1 MARVTKAVQ
10 EIQTLIAP
18 EALADYIGSKYTLW
32 EGQQQLWV
40 ANTVELRSYLFAI
53 DTTTTTN
60 KQLGW
65 KNKTSIP
72 KLTQL
77 RDNLHANYMAALFP
91 NDNWFKWQGDN
102 KDANSKKNA
111 NLIESYM
118 RQKIRESGFKAEMSK
133 ALYDYIDY
141 GNAFG
146 EVSYESDIVETDDGQ
161 PIDKYT
167 GPVATRVSP
176 LDIYFDLSADNFE
189 NAAKITRRLV
199 YSDRCSVPMR

>member
-1 MARVTKAVQ
+1 MILAALARVTKAVQ
-10 EIQTLIAP
+10 EIRSLVAP
-18 EALADYIGSKYTLW
+18 DRLASYISERFTSW
-32 EGQQQLWV
+32 ESLQQVWV
-40 ANTVELRSYLFAI
+40 GNTVELRNYIFAT

-60 KQLGW
+60 KKLGW

-102 KDANSKKNA
+102 KDSNSKTNA
-111 NLIESYM
+111 TLIEAYM
-118 RQKIRESGFKAEMSK
+118 RQKIRESGFKSEMSK

-146 EVSYESDIVETDDGQ
+146 EVSYESDLVTTDDEL

-167 GPVATRVSP
+167 GPLASRLSP
-176 LDIYFDLSADNFE
+176 LDIYFDLHADNFA
-189 NAAKITRRLV
+189 NAA
-199 YSDRCSVPMR
+199 M